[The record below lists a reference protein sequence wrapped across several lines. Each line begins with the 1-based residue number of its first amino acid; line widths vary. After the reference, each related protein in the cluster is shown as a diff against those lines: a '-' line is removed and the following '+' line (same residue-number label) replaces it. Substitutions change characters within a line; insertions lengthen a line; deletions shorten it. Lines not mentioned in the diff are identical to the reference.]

1 MKEPTII
8 FEDDHV
14 LVIDKPAGWI
24 VNRADTARYQKTI
37 QEWVEKKIPISKEHL
52 TSESEFVKRGGIVH
66 RLDKETSGLLIIAKS
81 EIAFTE
87 LQKQFKEGKVSKT
100 YRALLHG
107 KLKPEE
113 GEINV
118 PIGRLPWNRTR
129 FGILPAGRESRTL
142 YKVIGYYVMKEGN
155 RKEEMTF
162 VEAYPKTGRTHQL
175 RVHFQYLHHPLFGD
189 SLYAGRKNVKR
200 DRKILDRHFLHA
212 VTLKFTHPVT
222 GAPLELHS
230 PLPEGLE
237 KVISQLEK

>member
-1 MKEPTII
+1 MKEPAII
-8 FEDDHV
+8 FEDDHM

-37 QEWVEKKIPISKEHL
+37 QEWTEERFDRKPDPS
-52 TSESEFVKRGGIVH
+52 SESEFVKRGGIVH
-66 RLDKETSGLLIIAKS
+66 RLDKETSGLLIIAKT

-87 LQKQFKEGKVSKT
+87 LQKQFKEGMVSKT

-107 KLKPEE
+107 KLVPEE

-129 FGILPAGRESRTL
+129 FGILPAGRESKTL
-142 YKVIGYYVMKEGN
+142 YKVIGYYVVKEGN

-222 GAPLELHS
+222 GAHLELHS
-230 PLPEGLE
+230 PLPEELE
-237 KVISQLEK
+237 QVISQLEK